1 MLMVRRTVA
10 VLGLALALSG
20 AAQATNYAFSYAA
33 DAGIV
38 RGRLTGTLQAD
49 QKTVV
54 VSSVRDFVTVGGV
67 KLPSFPFVTT
77 GSAIYGVPRAPTVT
91 LDGSNLDFLA
101 CNVDEFCSG
110 EGIGFDPD
118 TLAFTPVFRI
128 FAAAISPD
136 LIEEATDASR
146 WSISALPEPAS
157 WALMVVGFGLVGT
170 AARRRPRA
178 IAA

>member
-1 MLMVRRTVA
+1 MRRTVA
-10 VLGLALALSG
+10 MLGLALALGGG

-33 DAGIV
+33 DAGLV
-38 RGRLTGTLQAD
+38 TGRLTGTLQAD
-49 QKTVV
+49 GNTVV
-54 VSSVRDFVTVGGV
+54 VASVRDFVSVDGV
-67 KLPSFPFVTT
+67 KLPSFPFITT
-77 GSAIYGVPRAPTVT
+77 GSTIYGVPRAPTVT

-128 FAAAISPD
+128 FAAALGPD

-146 WSISALPEPAS
+146 WSISALPEPGS
-157 WALMVVGFGLVGT
+157 WALMVAGFGLVGVAT
-170 AARRRPRA
+170 RRRVRA
-178 IAA
+178 VAA